1 MPALQYPACAIS
13 PKSRNEFADKAL
25 HASGRAACEMNQH
38 HRRLANDLPLQ
49 LTMNLC
55 TVQGIQ
61 NGPERQQV
69 SMDHPNAVRQLMSP
83 NSRQTFLMSAV
94 TPAKFCRI

>member
-1 MPALQYPACAIS
+1 
-13 PKSRNEFADKAL
+13 
-25 HASGRAACEMNQH
+25 
-38 HRRLANDLPLQ
+38 
-49 LTMNLC
+49 MNLC